1 MGKSLK
7 ILFLSAPIGA
17 GHKQAAMAIAYA
29 MKRINHDVVIQ
40 HVDIFDFLNKFFAR
54 ILLMIYYRSLSFV
67 PQAYASAYAWGNES
81 NMALWMRRFVSCFFA
96 NKMKK
101 YLFDYAPDVVVCT
114 HATPAGMMQYLKEE
128 CQADFCSVSVIT
140 DFVVHRLWMNTTTKQ
155 YFVAEESLLQSLIRY
170 QIKQEQSYAFG
181 IPVSVMFGH
190 SYNKNKLLKR
200 IGFSNHTKVILIMGG
215 GAGIFPIV
223 DVMKELNK
231 CKTRLQIIVVTGKNK
246 KLYDKI
252 QKIKPNSK
260 HQMKVFGFV
269 DNVHELMAMSDLLI
283 SKAGGLTL
291 SEALCSALPM
301 LIYKPIPGQ
310 EEENTRFLLK
320 NKVAIKINKI
330 SNLEK
335 IIDKIFRIDS
345 NVLINMKINAKRLS
359 RPHAAENIAECIL
372 NNLCK

>member
-7 ILFLSAPIGA
+7 VLFLSAPVGA
-17 GHKQAAMAIAYA
+17 GHKQAAMAIADA
-29 MKRINHDVVIQ
+29 MQRINHDVLIQ
-40 HVDIFDFLNKFFAR
+40 HVDIFDFLNKFFGR
-54 ILLMIYYRSLSFV
+54 VLLTIYFRSLSFV

-96 NKMKK
+96 NKMRK
-101 YLFDYAPDVVVCT
+101 YLLDYAPDVVVCT

-128 CQADFCSVSVIT
+128 CQIDFRSVSVVT

-155 YFVAEESLLQSLIRY
+155 YFVAEKSLLQSLIKY

-181 IPVSVMFGH
+181 IPVSVMYGQ
-190 SYNKNKLLKR
+190 SYDRNILLKQ
-200 IGFSNHTKVILIMGG
+200 IGFSNHMKVILIMGG
-215 GAGIFPIV
+215 GAGIFPMV

-231 CKTRLQIIVVTGKNK
+231 CKTLLQIIVVTGKNK

-252 QKIKPNSK
+252 QKIKPRSK

-283 SKAGGLTL
+283 SKAGGLTI
-291 SEALCSALPM
+291 SEALCSALPI
-301 LIYKPIPGQ
+301 LVYKPIPGQ
-310 EEENTRFLLK
+310 EEKNTRFLLK
-320 NKVAIKINKI
+320 KKVAMKINKI
-330 SNLEK
+330 SILDK
-335 IIDKIFRIDS
+335 LIDKIFRIDS

-359 RPHAAENIAECIL
+359 RPNAAENIAKCIL

>member
-17 GHKQAAMAIAYA
+17 GHKQAAMAIAEA

-54 ILLMIYYRSLSFV
+54 ILLMVYYRSLSFV

-81 NMALWMRRFVSCFFA
+81 NMSLWMRRFVSCFFA
-96 NKMKK
+96 KKMKK

-128 CQADFCSVSVIT
+128 CHADFCSVSVIT

-231 CKTRLQIIVVTGKNK
+231 CKTWLQIIIVTGKNK
-246 KLYDKI
+246 NLYDKI
-252 QKIKPNSK
+252 QKIKPHCK
-260 HQMKVFGFV
+260 HRMKVFGFV

-320 NKVAIKINKI
+320 KKVAIKINKI

-345 NVLINMKINAKRLS
+345 NVLDNMKINAKRLS

>member
-17 GHKQAAMAIAYA
+17 GHKQAAMAIADA

-54 ILLMIYYRSLSFV
+54 ILLMIYYRSLYFI

-101 YLFDYAPDVVVCT
+101 YLFEYAPDVVVCT

-128 CQADFCSVSVIT
+128 CQADFCSASVIT

-190 SYNKNKLLKR
+190 SYDKNKLLKR

-231 CKTRLQIIVVTGKNK
+231 CRTQLQIIVVTGKNK